1 MPLIDIGQSN
11 MPLEQNMKGQA
22 LADRAEEMAVAL
34 CVFPHNAD
42 GFAED
47 AHLAR
52 LFFRSLPAVAA
63 LDGGTPSGRAR
74 PWQDWTPKELAS
86 AISDDME
93 KSRPIVGWLAPHL
106 SQDLRAVFAK
116 GKESSLNPV
125 FDRLA
130 EIGGHTRNDLLAR
143 EAAGIADEGRDT
155 EKAERLNRN
164 NAIASLMG
172 LSR

>member
-1 MPLIDIGQSN
+1 MSLIKNDQSTSSSQLDMRGQI
-11 MPLEQNMKGQA
+11 
-22 LADRAEEMAVAL
+22 LADRAENMAIAL

-52 LFFRSLPAVAA
+52 LLFRSLPAVAA
-63 LDGGTPSGRAR
+63 LDGGTPSDRAR
-74 PWQDWTPKELAS
+74 PWEGWTPKELAS
-86 AISDDME
+86 VISDDME

-106 SQDLRAVFAK
+106 SQEIRDIFAK
-116 GKESSLNPV
+116 GKDSSLNPV

-130 EIGGHTRNDLLAR
+130 ELGGHERTDLLAR
-143 EAAGIADEGRDT
+143 EAAGIADEGRERTD
-155 EKAERLNRN
+155 RLNRN
-164 NAIASLMG
+164 NAIASMIG